1 MSEASN
7 VASSDRAAAPVTGR
21 GAQTLA
27 PVQFRDRRE
36 GSRLWRRLRG
46 NRKAL
51 LGAIFFTGLA
61 VIAVIGPVIAPYDP
75 DNGTFGLFK
84 APTFAHP
91 FGTDSFGRDLF
102 SRVLIGTRISLTIGV
117 ASALLAMMIGVTL
130 GVLSGYY
137 GRWVDT
143 LIMRYIDLQWAFPVL
158 ILNIGLVAVFGAGAR
173 NLIIAIGIS
182 YITGFTRIVRA
193 EVMKVRRSDYATA
206 ASAIGASDT
215 RIIIRHILPNVAAP
229 IIVQVTFAVALGIL
243 AEAGLTFLGLGVN
256 PSTPTWGLLLNES
269 RDFMRRAWWIS
280 VFPGL
285 AIMTTVMALNLFGD
299 GLRDVLDVV
308 GGDDA

>member
-1 MSEASN
+1 MSDVSN
-7 VASSDRAAAPVTGR
+7 VASDGRAVSALAGGAGAPERV
-21 GAQTLA
+21 A
-27 PVQFRDRRE
+27 VQFRDRRE

-51 LGAIFFTGLA
+51 LGVIFFSFLSLLA
-61 VIAVIGPVIAPYDP
+61 LIGPVVAPYDP

-84 APTFAHP
+84 APTLAHP

-102 SRVLIGTRISLTIGV
+102 SRVIIGTRVSLTIGV
-117 ASALLAMMIGVTL
+117 ASALLAMTIGVTL
-130 GVLSGYY
+130 GVLSGFY

-143 LIMRYIDLQWAFPVL
+143 VIMRYIDLQWAFPVL

-206 ASAIGASDT
+206 ASAIGATES
-215 RIIIRHILPNVAAP
+215 RIITRHILPNVAAP

-280 VFPGL
+280 VFPGM
-285 AIMTTVMALNLFGD
+285 AIMATVMALNLFGD

-308 GGDDA
+308 GGDT